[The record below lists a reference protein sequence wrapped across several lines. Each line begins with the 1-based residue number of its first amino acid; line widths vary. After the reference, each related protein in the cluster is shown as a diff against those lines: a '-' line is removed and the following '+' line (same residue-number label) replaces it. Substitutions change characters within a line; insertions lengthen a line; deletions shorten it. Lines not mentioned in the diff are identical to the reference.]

1 MRMKS
6 CSRRHIPTSGSITKV
21 STTAQSSSEITLE
34 SVVDAAASDQGAKP
48 AYFQHFKQADALTFG
63 EGVICEI
70 WELDAPL
77 DAACL
82 SEWAKRFRQNYCP
95 DSDLD
100 ILCEGTGKSRAE
112 YLLDLVF
119 PDKSA
124 PPGPAVRSGDFA
136 ELLVS
141 DYVEFV
147 LGYWVPR
154 GKYAEKG
161 SRDES
166 VKGVDIVGFQCL
178 DPGQPKPTDEM
189 LAFEAKAQLSGGK
202 YNDRL
207 QVAVN
212 DSGKDYLRA
221 GETLA
226 AMKRRMH
233 VAGEQ
238 ASMSVVQRFQN
249 AVDRP
254 YRLLSGAAAI
264 LSDAAFDKDGLKK
277 TSIAEHNNAGNL
289 KLIVIKGKDLMTLAH
304 ALYQRAADEA

>member
-1 MRMKS
+1 MNSLAYLHYLKQQES
-6 CSRRHIPTSGSITKV
+6 LTLSEGGTCEVWELAAPEDPTS
-21 STTAQSSSEITLE
+21 
-34 SVVDAAASDQGAKP
+34 
-48 AYFQHFKQADALTFG
+48 
-63 EGVICEI
+63 
-70 WELDAPL
+70 
-77 DAACL
+77 L
-82 SEWAKRFRQNYCP
+82 SEWARRFREAYCP

-100 ILCEGTGKSRAE
+100 ILRKGTGKSRAE
-112 YLLDLVF
+112 YLLELVF
-119 PDKSA
+119 PDKST

-166 VKGVDIVGFQCL
+166 VKGVDIVGFQCP

-202 YNDRL
+202 YKDRL

-233 VAGEQ
+233 VAGEH
-238 ASMSVVQRFQN
+238 ASMSVVQRFQD

-264 LSDAAFDKDGLKK
+264 LSDAAFDTDGIKR
-277 TSIAEHNNAGNL
+277 TTIAEHNNACNL
-289 KLIVIKGKDLMTLAH
+289 KLIAIKGKDLMTLAH
-304 ALYQRAADEA
+304 ALYQQAADEA

>member
-1 MRMKS
+1 MTPEPMPDAS
-6 CSRRHIPTSGSITKV
+6 SKV
-21 STTAQSSSEITLE
+21 
-34 SVVDAAASDQGAKP
+34 AAAP
-48 AYFQHFKQADALTFG
+48 AAPKLLGGPGYLHHLKQTESLALAG
-63 EGVICEI
+63 GPSCEV
-70 WELDAPL
+70 WELEIPGDV
-77 DAACL
+77 ACL
-82 SEWAKRFRQNYCP
+82 SDWACRFRQTYCL
-95 DSDLD
+95 DTDLD
-100 ILCEGTGKSRAE
+100 ILREGTGKSRAE
-112 YLLDLVF
+112 YLSEFVF
-119 PDKSA
+119 PDKSVA
-124 PPGPAVRSGDFA
+124 PGPAVRAGDFA

-141 DYVEFV
+141 DFVEFM

-166 VKGVDIVGFQCL
+166 VKGVDIVGFKC
-178 DPGQPKPTDEM
+178 PSVEQPQPSDEM
-189 LAFEAKAQLSGGK
+189 LTFEAKAQLSGGK
-202 YNDRL
+202 YKDRL

-233 VAGEQ
+233 LAGQ
-238 ASMSVVQRFQN
+238 QSSMLVVQRFQN

-264 LSDAAFDKDGLKK
+264 LSDAAFDVEGIKA
-277 TSIAEHNNAGNL
+277 TAIAGHNNAANL
-289 KLIVIKGKDLMTLAH
+289 RLIAVKGKDLMTLAH

>member
-1 MRMKS
+1 ML
-6 CSRRHIPTSGSITKV
+6 
-21 STTAQSSSEITLE
+21 TA
-34 SVVDAAASDQGAKP
+34 P
-48 AYFQHFKQADALTFG
+48 AYLHHLKQGDSLTLG
-63 EGVICEI
+63 DGMTCEV
-70 WELDAPL
+70 WELDVPA

-82 SEWAKRFRQNYCP
+82 SEWASRFRQTYCP
-95 DSDLD
+95 DND
-100 ILCEGTGKSRAE
+100 IDIMREGTGKSRAE

-124 PPGPAVRSGDFA
+124 APGPGIRAGDFA

-141 DYVEFV
+141 DYVEFI

-166 VKGVDIVGFQCL
+166 VKGVDIIGFRCANA
-178 DPGQPKPTDEM
+178 DQPMPTDEM
-189 LAFEAKAQLSGGK
+189 LTFESKAQLAGGK
-202 YNDRL
+202 YKDRL

-233 VAGEQ
+233 LAGQ
-238 ASMSVVQRFQN
+238 QTLMLVVQRFQN
-249 AVDRP
+249 PVDRP

-264 LSDAAFDKDGLKK
+264 LSDAAFDADEIKSTDITG
-277 TSIAEHNNAGNL
+277 HNNAGNL
-289 KLIVIKGKDLMTLAH
+289 RLITVKGKDLMTLAH
-304 ALYQRAADEA
+304 TIYQRAADEA

>member
-1 MRMKS
+1 MTLKPS
-6 CSRRHIPTSGSITKV
+6 PAA
-21 STTAQSSSEITLE
+21 STTA
-34 SVVDAAASDQGAKP
+34 
-48 AYFQHFKQADALTFG
+48 ADAPAAPKLPAGPGYFHHLKHVDSLALAAGLT
-63 EGVICEI
+63 CEV
-70 WELDAPL
+70 WELDVPS

-82 SEWAKRFRQNYCP
+82 SEWAGRFRQTYCP
-95 DSDLD
+95 DTDLD
-100 ILCEGTGKSRAE
+100 ILREGTGKSRAE
-112 YLLDLVF
+112 YLLELVF
-119 PDKSA
+119 PDKSVA
-124 PPGPAVRSGDFA
+124 PGPAVRAGDFA
-136 ELLVS
+136 ELLIS
-141 DYVEFV
+141 DFVEFM

-166 VKGVDIVGFQCL
+166 VKGVDIVGFKCSNA
-178 DPGQPKPTDEM
+178 DEPKPSDEM
-189 LAFEAKAQLSGGK
+189 LTFEAKAQLSGGK
-202 YNDRL
+202 YKDRL

-233 VAGEQ
+233 LAGQQ
-238 ASMSVVQRFQN
+238 ASMVVVQRFQN

-264 LSDAAFDKDGLKK
+264 LSDAAFDADGIKA
-277 TSIAEHNNAGNL
+277 TAIAGHNNTGNL
-289 KLIVIKGKDLMTLAH
+289 RLIAVKGKDLMTLAH

>member
-1 MRMKS
+1 MLS
-6 CSRRHIPTSGSITKV
+6 SGGT
-21 STTAQSSSEITLE
+21 
-34 SVVDAAASDQGAKP
+34 
-48 AYFQHFKQADALTFG
+48 
-63 EGVICEI
+63 CEV
-70 WELDAPL
+70 WELAVPD

-82 SEWAKRFRQNYCP
+82 SEWASRFRQTYCP
-95 DSDLD
+95 DSDID
-100 ILCEGTGKSRAE
+100 ILREGTGKSRSE

-119 PDKSA
+119 PDKNV
-124 PPGPAVRSGDFA
+124 PPGPAIRSGDFA

-166 VKGVDIVGFQCL
+166 VKGVDIVGFQC
-178 DPGQPKPTDEM
+178 PNPEQPKPTDEM
-189 LAFEAKAQLSGGK
+189 LAFEAKAQLGGGK
-202 YNDRL
+202 YKDRL

-233 VAGEQ
+233 MAGER
-238 ASMSVVQRFQN
+238 ASMLVVQRFQN

-264 LSDAAFDKDGLKK
+264 LSDTAFDINGI
-277 TSIAEHNNAGNL
+277 TGTMIAGHNNAGNL
-289 KLIVIKGKDLMTLAH
+289 QLIAIKGKDLMTLAH
-304 ALYQRAADEA
+304 ALYQRAANEA

>member
-1 MRMKS
+1 M
-6 CSRRHIPTSGSITKV
+6 
-21 STTAQSSSEITLE
+21 STATHLGF
-34 SVVDAAASDQGAKP
+34 DAAVAATLAADASIRNVKP
-48 AYFQHFKQADALTFG
+48 AYIQHLKLADLVKL
-63 EGVICEI
+63 EGGGQCEV
-70 WELDAPL
+70 WDLEVAA

-82 SEWAKRFRQNYCP
+82 SEWASRFRQTYCP
-95 DSDLD
+95 DSDID
-100 ILCEGTGKSRAE
+100 ILRAGTGKSRAE

-119 PDKSA
+119 PDKST
-124 PPGPAVRSGDFA
+124 PPGPGVRSGDFA

-141 DYVEFV
+141 DYVEFI

-161 SRDES
+161 SRNES
-166 VKGVDIVGFQCL
+166 VKGVDIVGFKCP
-178 DPGQPKPTDEM
+178 DAAQPKATDEM
-189 LAFEAKAQLSGGK
+189 LTFEAKAQLGDGK
-202 YNDRL
+202 YKGRL
-207 QVAVN
+207 QDAVD

-233 VAGEQ
+233 VSGER
-238 ASMSVVQRFQN
+238 ASMLVVERFQN

-264 LSDAAFDKDGLKK
+264 LSDAAFDSDGIKGTNTDK
-277 TSIAEHNNAGNL
+277 HNNAGNL
-289 KLIVIKGKDLMTLAH
+289 KLVAVKGKDLMTLAH

>member
-1 MRMKS
+1 M
-6 CSRRHIPTSGSITKV
+6 
-21 STTAQSSSEITLE
+21 TL
-34 SVVDAAASDQGAKP
+34 AAGA
-48 AYFQHFKQADALTFG
+48 T
-63 EGVICEI
+63 CEI
-70 WELDAPL
+70 WELDVPS

-82 SEWAKRFRQNYCP
+82 SEWASRFRQTYCP
-95 DSDLD
+95 DTDLD
-100 ILCEGTGKSRAE
+100 ILREGTGKSRAE
-112 YLLDLVF
+112 YLLELVF
-119 PDKSA
+119 PDKTVA
-124 PPGPAVRSGDFA
+124 PGPAVRAGDFA

-141 DYVEFV
+141 DFVEFM

-166 VKGVDIVGFQCL
+166 VKGVDIVGFKC
-178 DPGQPKPTDEM
+178 PSAEQPKPTDEM
-189 LAFEAKAQLSGGK
+189 LTFEAKAQLSGGK
-202 YNDRL
+202 YKDRL

-233 VAGEQ
+233 LADQQ
-238 ASMSVVQRFQN
+238 ASMMVVQRFQN

-264 LSDAAFDKDGLKK
+264 LSDAAFDTDGING
-277 TSIAEHNNAGNL
+277 TTFAGHNNAGNL
-289 KLIVIKGKDLMTLAH
+289 RLIAVKGKDLMTLAH

>member
-1 MRMKS
+1 MNS
-6 CSRRHIPTSGSITKV
+6 
-21 STTAQSSSEITLE
+21 
-34 SVVDAAASDQGAKP
+34 P
-48 AYFQHFKQADALTFG
+48 AYLHHLKQEESLTLSG
-63 EGVICEI
+63 DITCEV
-70 WELDAPL
+70 WELAVPKDSTSL
-77 DAACL
+77 T
-82 SEWAKRFRQNYCP
+82 EWARRFREAYCL

-100 ILCEGTGKSRAE
+100 ILREGTGKSRTE
-112 YLLDLVF
+112 YLLELVF
-119 PDKSA
+119 PDERI

-136 ELLVS
+136 EMLVS

-166 VKGVDIVGFQCL
+166 VKGVDIVGFQCP
-178 DPGQPKPTDEM
+178 DPGKPKPTDEM
-189 LAFEAKAQLSGGK
+189 LAFEAKAQLGGGK
-202 YNDRL
+202 YKDRL

-233 VAGEQ
+233 VSGER
-238 ASMSVVQRFQN
+238 ASMLVVQRFQD

-254 YRLLSGAAAI
+254 YRLISGAAAI
-264 LSDAAFDKDGLKK
+264 LSDAAFDTDGIKG
-277 TSIAEHNNAGNL
+277 TTIAGHSNADNL
-289 KLIVIKGKDLMTLAH
+289 KLIAIRGKDLMKLAH

>member
-1 MRMKS
+1 M
-6 CSRRHIPTSGSITKV
+6 TKV
-21 STTAQSSSEITLE
+21 PATAQLSSANIGGA
-34 SVVDAAASDQGAKP
+34 VAAAGTSNQAAKP
-48 AYFQHFKQADALTFG
+48 AYLQHFKQMEALTF
-63 EGVICEI
+63 EGGATCET
-70 WELDAPL
+70 WELDVPG

-82 SEWAKRFRQNYCP
+82 SEWANRFRQTYCL

-100 ILCEGTGKSRAE
+100 ILREGTGKSRAE

-166 VKGVDIVGFQCL
+166 VKGVDIIGFQCP
-178 DPGQPKPTDEM
+178 DPSHPKPTDEM
-189 LAFEAKAQLSGGK
+189 LAFEAKAQLSGGN

-238 ASMSVVQRFQN
+238 ASILVVQRFQD

-254 YRLLSGAAAI
+254 YRLLSGAAAV
-264 LSDAAFDKDGLKK
+264 LSDEAFDQDALKK
-277 TSIAEHNNAGNL
+277 TTIAEHNNSDNL
-289 KLIVIKGKDLMTLAH
+289 KLIVIKGKNLMTLAH

>member
-1 MRMKS
+1 MN
-6 CSRRHIPTSGSITKV
+6 
-21 STTAQSSSEITLE
+21 L
-34 SVVDAAASDQGAKP
+34 P
-48 AYFQHFKQADALTFG
+48 AYLHYLKQVEPLTLSRG
-63 EGVICEI
+63 GICEV
-70 WELDAPL
+70 WEFSVPN

-82 SEWAKRFRQNYCP
+82 SEWASRFRQTYCP
-95 DSDLD
+95 DSDIDL
-100 ILCEGTGKSRAE
+100 LREGTGKSRAE
-112 YLLDLVF
+112 YLLELVF
-119 PDKSA
+119 PDKNA

-166 VKGVDIVGFQCL
+166 VKGVDIVGFQCS

-202 YNDRL
+202 YKDRL

-233 VAGEQ
+233 IVGEH
-238 ASMSVVQRFQN
+238 ASMSMVQRFQN

-264 LSDAAFDKDGLKK
+264 LSDMAFDTDSLKE
-277 TSIAEHNNAGNL
+277 TTIVGHNNAGNL
-289 KLIVIKGKDLMTLAH
+289 KLIAIKGEDLMTLAH
-304 ALYQRAADEA
+304 TLYQRAADEA

>member
-1 MRMKS
+1 MM
-6 CSRRHIPTSGSITKV
+6 P
-21 STTAQSSSEITLE
+21 TTARYAPDEA
-34 SVVDAAASDQGAKP
+34 VAAAIEAVASHQVAKP
-48 AYFQHFKQADALTFG
+48 AYLQHLKQAEALTP
-63 EGVICEI
+63 VPSVKCEV
-70 WELDAPL
+70 WELDVPA

-82 SEWAKRFRQNYCP
+82 GEWANRFRQTYCP

-100 ILCEGTGKSRAE
+100 ILREGTGKSRAE
-112 YLLDLVF
+112 YLLELVF
-119 PDKSA
+119 PDKRA

-166 VKGVDIVGFQCL
+166 VKGVDIIGFQCA
-178 DPGQPKPTDEM
+178 DPAQPKPTDEM

-202 YNDRL
+202 YKDRL

-233 VAGEQ
+233 VAGEH
-238 ASMSVVQRFQN
+238 ASMLVVQRFQD

-254 YRLLSGAAAI
+254 YQLLSGAAAI
-264 LSDAAFDKDGLKK
+264 LSDEAFDTDGIKG
-277 TSIAEHNNAGNL
+277 TTIAGHNNAGNL
-289 KLIVIKGKDLMTLAH
+289 KLIAVKGKDMMTLAH